1 MIWLARLALLVA
13 GPAWTGPAGTEI
25 SKMEEQIAKLQADLA
40 ALAARV
46 TALEG
51 GPPAPTT
58 YPVTLTT
65 GGTGSGTVGFLGAP
79 RRGTRTTREYAAGK
93 IVTLTALPA
102 SGSTFTGWSPA
113 PCAPTFTMPA
123 YALTCL
129 GTFTATVVTPPPTGA
144 SSERL
149 PTGPDA
155 MSTFRELHAGAV
167 QHVLGLQQDYPG
179 PTGLTLPTLP
189 VVAPPRLKGIG
200 SASGLTGRVA
210 GRLASGAGSR

>member
-65 GGTGSGTVGFLGAP
+65 GGTGSGTVGVPG
-79 RRGTRTTREYAAGK
+79 
-93 IVTLTALPA
+93 
-102 SGSTFTGWSPA
+102 SPA
-113 PCAPTFTMPA
+113 PWHPDHARICGGQDRHADGPPRARVYVHRLVSRPVRAHVHDARLRAHVSCHLHRDRRPARAGSGSRLAKMRCPCSENFTPG
-123 YALTCL
+123 L
-129 GTFTATVVTPPPTGA
+129 F
-144 SSERL
+144 
-149 PTGPDA
+149 
-155 MSTFRELHAGAV
+155 STFSVCSRIIR
-167 QHVLGLQQDYPG
+167 
-179 PTGLTLPTLP
+179 PTWMAT
-189 VVAPPRLKGIG
+189 G
-200 SASGLTGRVA
+200 SASRPTGSGSR
-210 GRLASGAGSR
+210 RLAPGAGSR

>member
-65 GGTGSGTVGFLGAP
+65 GGTGSGTVGVPG
-79 RRGTRTTREYAAGK
+79 
-93 IVTLTALPA
+93 
-102 SGSTFTGWSPA
+102 SPA
-113 PCAPTFTMPA
+113 PWHPDHARICGGQDRHAD
-123 YALTCL
+123 
-129 GTFTATVVTPPPTGA
+129 GPPRARVYVHRLVSRPVRAHVHDARLRAHVSWHLHRHRRDAAADRAG
-144 SSERL
+144 SERL
-149 PTGPDA
+149 PDWARCDVHVQRTSRRGCSA
-155 MSTFRELHAGAV
+155 RSRSAAGLSRPNGA
-167 QHVLGLQQDYPG
+167 DTPA
-179 PTGLTLPTLP
+179 LP

-200 SASGLTGRVA
+200 SASGLTGS
-210 GRLASGAGSR
+210 GSQRLAPGAGSG